1 MPGFLQSSWQAFRAA
16 DLATEIHIAI
26 TVFLIVTGF
35 GLAVYGIA
43 KVIRLIC
50 TDAEAFR
57 KE

>member
-1 MPGFLQSSWQAFRAA
+1 MPEFLQTFWHAFLAA
-16 DLATEIHIAI
+16 DLATEIHIGFMI
-26 TVFLIVTGF
+26 FLVVTGF
-35 GLAVYGIA
+35 GLAVYGVA